1 MAPMLTLSDAQRAI
15 LGAAAPHR
23 VGVARLPM
31 SLPAAARNAVFRSL
45 IKNNLLT
52 EITARREHVSLGWHQ
67 DEDGTWV
74 VARVG
79 HQREARVQ

>member
-1 MAPMLTLSDAQRAI
+1 MLTLSDAQRAI
-15 LGAAAPHR
+15 LGAAAPHGL
-23 VGVARLPM
+23 GVARLPM

-52 EITARREHVSLGWHQ
+52 EITARREHVGIGWRQ

-74 VARVG
+74 VKRVC
-79 HQREARVQ
+79 HQRGARVQ